1 MEISELLNFASEVG
15 RQLLESG
22 AETSRVEDTLDRI
35 IKHFYSGHHEVLVVM
50 TGLFVNIGTRTKTV
64 RVKNR
69 SINLDRVSKINMLSR
84 DIAESKV
91 DFEEATKRLDK
102 ISNMETYPLWLKT
115 LAVAMCCAFF
125 TLLFGG
131 GMNDAVNSFIAGI
144 LFYILSLFM
153 RKHKNAEFVITF
165 FSGVIISLFAVAA
178 ELSGFSKDTD
188 AMLIGSMM
196 PLFPGL
202 AITNAI
208 RDIIAG
214 DYLSGGARV
223 FDAVVVA
230 VALAAG
236 AASVMYIAKY
246 FYGGI

>member
-125 TLLFGG
+125 TLLFDG
-131 GMNDAVNSFIAGI
+131 GMNDAVN
-144 LFYILSLFM
+144 
-153 RKHKNAEFVITF
+153 
-165 FSGVIISLFAVAA
+165 
-178 ELSGFSKDTD
+178 
-188 AMLIGSMM
+188 
-196 PLFPGL
+196 
-202 AITNAI
+202 
-208 RDIIAG
+208 
-214 DYLSGGARV
+214 
-223 FDAVVVA
+223 
-230 VALAAG
+230 
-236 AASVMYIAKY
+236 
-246 FYGGI
+246 